1 MPRRLSRAAGPVF
14 VSAGVLH
21 FVIPRTYIAIMPDWL
36 PAHRELVFASGVAE
50 AAGGIG
56 LMATDARVRRG
67 GMWLLLATLA
77 GVFPANI
84 HMALHPERY
93 RIPGGRATLLA
104 RLPLQLVFALWVV
117 RAAGAG
123 PAGGRV
129 R

>member
-1 MPRRLSRAAGPVF
+1 VF
-14 VSAGVLH
+14 VGAGALH
-21 FVIPRTYIAIMPDWL
+21 FVIPRTYISIMPDWL
-36 PAHRELVFASGVAE
+36 PAHRELVYASGVAE

-56 LMATDARVRRG
+56 LMATDVRVRRG

-123 PAGGRV
+123 QAGGRV
-129 R
+129 M